1 VDQADDISAGD
12 ERLIQAAVAG
22 DREAFGQLVRR
33 HQARLRA
40 QVALAVADRDDV
52 LDIVQ
57 ESFVDAWRGLDRFD
71 TTREFGPWLRTIC
84 RNRVLKHLRDRL
96 PKRRRELALV
106 DEALIACVPE
116 EASGDLLATL
126 RRCLATLDA
135 SHRQLLERRYHDGVA
150 VQELAGELGKTPN
163 AVSMI
168 LIRLKTALQRCMA
181 GAPA

>member
-1 VDQADDISAGD
+1 MD
-12 ERLIQAAVAG
+12 EASLIRAAVAG
-22 DREAFGQLVRR
+22 DREAFGQLVRL

-40 QVALAVADRDDV
+40 LVALTVTDRDDV

-71 TTREFGPWLRTIC
+71 VSREFGPWLRTIC

-106 DEALIACVPE
+106 DEALIASEPAEAAEAPE
-116 EASGDLLATL
+116 GRLAAL
-126 RRCLATLDA
+126 RRCLESLDA
-135 SHRQLLERRYHDGVA
+135 SHRALLERRYHEGVA
-150 VQELAGELGKTPN
+150 VQDLASELGKSAN

-168 LIRLKTALQRCMA
+168 LIRLKGVLQRCVA
-181 GAPA
+181 GAAS

>member
-1 VDQADDISAGD
+1 MD
-12 ERLIQAAVAG
+12 EAQLIKTAMAG
-22 DREAFGQLVRR
+22 DREAFGQLVRL

-40 QVALAVADRDDV
+40 LVALTVTDREDV

-71 TTREFGPWLRTIC
+71 ATREFGPWLRTIC

-106 DEALIACVPE
+106 DEALIAAAPI
-116 EASGDLLATL
+116 EAPDGRLAAL
-126 RRCLATLDA
+126 RCCLETLDA
-135 SHRQLLERRYHDGVA
+135 SHRLLLERRYHDGIA
-150 VQELAGELGKTPN
+150 VQDLASELGKSAN

-168 LIRLKTALQRCMA
+168 LIRLKSVLQRCVA
-181 GAPA
+181 GAAS

>member
-1 VDQADDISAGD
+1 MDDTSF
-12 ERLIQAAVAG
+12 IQAARAG
-22 DREAFGQLVRR
+22 DREAFGQLVRL

-40 QVALAVADRDDV
+40 LVALTVTDRDDV

-71 TTREFGPWLRTIC
+71 PTREFGPWLRTIC

-106 DEALIACVPE
+106 DEALIASEPAETAEAPE
-116 EASGDLLATL
+116 GRLVAL

-135 SHRQLLERRYHDGVA
+135 SHRALLERRYHDGVA
-150 VQELAGELGKTPN
+150 VQDLASELGKSAN

-168 LIRLKTALQRCMA
+168 LIRLKGVLQRCVA
-181 GAPA
+181 GAAS

>member
-1 VDQADDISAGD
+1 MDDTS
-12 ERLIQAAVAG
+12 LIQSAWAG
-22 DREAFGQLVRR
+22 DREVFGQLVRL

-40 QVALAVADRDDV
+40 LVALTVTDRDDV

-71 TTREFGPWLRTIC
+71 VSREFGPWLRTIC

-106 DEALIACVPE
+106 DEALIASEPAEAPE
-116 EASGDLLATL
+116 GRLAAL
-126 RRCLATLDA
+126 RRCLETLDA
-135 SHRQLLERRYHDGVA
+135 SHRLLLERRYHEGVA
-150 VQELAGELGKTPN
+150 VQELASELGKSAN

-168 LIRLKTALQRCMA
+168 LIRLKSVLQRCVA
-181 GAPA
+181 GAAS

>member
-1 VDQADDISAGD
+1 MDDTS
-12 ERLIQAAVAG
+12 LIKAAQAG
-22 DREAFGQLVRR
+22 DREAFGQLVRL

-40 QVALAVADRDDV
+40 LVALTLTDRDDV

-71 TTREFGPWLRTIC
+71 ATREFGPWLRTIC

-106 DEALIACVPE
+106 DEALIASEPAEVAESE
-116 EASGDLLATL
+116 EAPEGRLVAL
-126 RRCLATLDA
+126 RRCLETLDA
-135 SHRQLLERRYHDGVA
+135 SHRALLERRYHDGVA
-150 VQELAGELGKTPN
+150 VQDLASELGKSAN

-168 LIRLKTALQRCMA
+168 LIRLKGVLQRCVA
-181 GAPA
+181 GAAS